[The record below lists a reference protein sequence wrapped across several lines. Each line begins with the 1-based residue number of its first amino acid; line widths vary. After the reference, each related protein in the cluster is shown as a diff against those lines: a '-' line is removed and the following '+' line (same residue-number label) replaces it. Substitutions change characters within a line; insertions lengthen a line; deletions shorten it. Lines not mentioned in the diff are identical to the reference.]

1 MAATYP
7 HALRLFSR
15 NVRLYLITA
24 ALIGFTFIGGVY
36 PVLFNLFLLRLH
48 YASESIGLFNA
59 AGLLASA
66 LGCLPAGALGR
77 RWGSR
82 RAMIAGLSLAA
93 VAYLLLPQAELV
105 PASVRTGWLLIT
117 DALGAL
123 GIIVYVVNGIPFLT
137 SATGREER
145 NHVFAVQAALWPLAG
160 FAGSLAAGLLPGFFA
175 RSLHVSLRDAT
186 PYRYP
191 LLIAAVLL
199 IPAVLALLATRE
211 GDVARAADR
220 RTAAGR
226 APVGVIALLA
236 VVLLLQ
242 VGGEGAARTFFNVYL
257 DVHLHVAT
265 ALIGTLMAAGQLL
278 AVVAALAM
286 PLLAARWGTG
296 RTFVVASAG
305 MALCLLPLALF
316 HHWVAAG
323 FGFMGMIALASIT
336 RPAINVYQMEAVVE
350 GWRPAMSG
358 ATTMASGLG
367 WAAMALGGGYVITA
381 SGYRSLFVLAA
392 SVIAA
397 ATLLFGAYVRLSRGA
412 LAPYPAL
419 DTAREAT

>member
-7 HALRLFSR
+7 RALCLFSR
-15 NVRLYLITA
+15 DVRLYLITA
-24 ALIGFTFIGGVY
+24 TLIGFTFIGGVY

-59 AGLLASA
+59 AGLLASSI
-66 LGCLPAGALGR
+66 GCLPAAALGQ

-93 VAYLLLPQAELV
+93 VAYVLLPQAELV
-105 PASVRTGWLLIT
+105 PANIRTGWLLIT

-123 GIIVYVVNGIPFLT
+123 GIIAYVVNGIPFLT
-137 SATGREER
+137 SATGQEER

-160 FAGSLAAGLLPGFFA
+160 FAGSLAAGLLPQFFA

-199 IPAVLALLATRE
+199 IPAVLALLATHE
-211 GDVARAADR
+211 GGAARAAER
-220 RTAAGR
+220 RTAASR

-257 DVHLHVAT
+257 DARLHVAT
-265 ALIGTLMAAGQLL
+265 ALIGTLLAAGQLL
-278 AVVAALAM
+278 AIVAALAV
-286 PLLAARWGTG
+286 PLLAGRWGTG

-305 MALCLLPLALF
+305 MALCLLPLALI
-316 HHWVAAG
+316 HDWVAAG

-350 GWRPAMSG
+350 SWRPAMSG

-367 WAAMALGGGYVITA
+367 WAAMALAGGYVIKA
-381 SGYRSLFVLAA
+381 SGYRSLFLLGA

-397 ATLLFGAYVRLSRGA
+397 ATVLFGACVRLSRGA
-412 LAPYPAL
+412 LAPYPTL
-419 DTAREAT
+419 DTAQEAR